1 MSKAATFFLAVLML
15 CGCGNTRARS
25 AIDADARLS
34 GYDSAVIYPSEHAGF
49 VELDLMQIFR
59 GFGYRIV
66 GVDEKDKG
74 AAIGV
79 RYTFRALSGRYAVT
93 MQLVDDKTGKTLATI
108 EGSGSSFNLWTGHQ
122 DPNRDKATQQAI
134 EELRRVLPNRTAG
147 K

>member
-1 MSKAATFFLAVLML
+1 MSKAVAFALLILLL

-25 AIDADARLS
+25 AVDADALLS
-34 GYDSAVIYPSEHAGF
+34 AYDSAVIYPSEHASF
-49 VELDLMQIFR
+49 VELELMQIFR

-79 RYTFRALSGRYAVT
+79 RYTFQAVPGRYVVT
-93 MQLVDDKTGKTLATI
+93 LQLVDDKTSKTLATI
-108 EGSGSSFNLWTGHQ
+108 EGNGSSFNLWTGHQ
-122 DPNRDKATQQAI
+122 DPNREKATQQAT
-134 EELRRVLPNRTAG
+134 EELRRVLPNRAVG